1 MTNSTLPSTATVMRD
16 ESRKTGHPPHLAFL
30 KWHVSRP
37 ASGGDAIDVD
47 QTEEVARF
55 LPRVLG
61 NDVEHYL
68 RLFHHWWD
76 LNPSWNRKSPKG
88 WAVYQNGQV
97 VAFTANIPLPY
108 IHEGRSVLCCATACT
123 AVDER
128 FRGLGL
134 SKLVGERF
142 VNQQDADLLL
152 ATRSTPVAYHLW
164 QSLGMRPLSPWPSSR
179 RIIGDPSVLL
189 AKLGLRSLGG
199 VGTLAAKRLAAVHRT
214 KVACEQVLT
223 FEPSDEPALE
233 RCRVSD
239 ESTFARRDVRTLN
252 WLFFA
257 TERLRR
263 TRIVL
268 AAKSSRQLV
277 GYTVLKPSGCGLE
290 LLECR
295 CRDSDPDIARAL
307 LLKASELAR
316 ARRYGFVRVWPY
328 SDMMSK
334 AMPRGLAFPDNS
346 AHPTYCA
353 LSPARWSKWEAT
365 PGDGDFA
372 IN

>member
-1 MTNSTLPSTATVMRD
+1 MTNSTLPSSAKVVRD
-16 ESRKTGHPPHLAFL
+16 ESRKTSHPPHLAFL

-37 ASGGDAIDVD
+37 VSGWDAIDVD
-47 QTEEVARF
+47 QTEEVASF

-76 LNPSWNRKSPKG
+76 LNPSWNRKSQKG
-88 WAVYQNGQV
+88 WAVYQKGQV

-108 IHEGRSVLCCATACT
+108 IHEGRSVLCYATACT

-128 FRGLGL
+128 FRGHGL
-134 SKLVGERF
+134 SKLVGARF
-142 VNQQDADLLL
+142 VNQRDAGLLL
-152 ATRSTPVAYHLW
+152 AIRSTPVAYHLW
-164 QSLGMRPLSPWPSSR
+164 QSLGMKALSPWHSSR

-189 AKLGLRSLGG
+189 ARLGLRSLGG
-199 VGTLAAKRLAAVHRT
+199 VGTLAVKRLAAVHRT
-214 KVACEQVLT
+214 EVGCEQVLA
-223 FEPSDEPALE
+223 FEESDEPALE
-233 RCRVSD
+233 KCRASD
-239 ESTFARRDVRTLN
+239 ETTFARRDVRTLN

-257 TERLRR
+257 TELLRE

-268 AAKSSRQLV
+268 AARSSRQLV
-277 GYTVLKPSGCGLE
+277 GYAALKPSGCGLE

-334 AMPRGLAFPDNS
+334 AMPRGLAFPDHS
-346 AHPTYCA
+346 AHLTYCA
-353 LSPARWSKWEAT
+353 LSPAGWPKWEAT